1 MAAQMVKNLPA
12 VQETQFR
19 SLGREFI
26 PWRRKWLPTPGFLP
40 REFHG
45 QRSLEVYSPR
55 DHKEL
60 DTTEWLTYILPVLGG
75 ISKEEGRQA
84 DMGAQGAVGQHV
96 ASAEMAPPGEAM
108 SSQSLEAFSSR

>member
-1 MAAQMVKNLPA
+1 MVKNLPA

-75 ISKEEGRQA
+75 RSKEEGRQA

-108 SSQSLEAFSSR
+108 SSRSLEAFSSR